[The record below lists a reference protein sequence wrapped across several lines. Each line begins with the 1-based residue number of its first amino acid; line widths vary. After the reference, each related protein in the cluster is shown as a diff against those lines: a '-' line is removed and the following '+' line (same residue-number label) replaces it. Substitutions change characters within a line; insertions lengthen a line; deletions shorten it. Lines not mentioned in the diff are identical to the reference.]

1 MKDVSWNDYPGT
13 SGVFGGHLDFGDSR
27 RYWNFR
33 SVSRGRINFENIIR
47 ALNDISYNGP
57 LSVEWEDSGMDREM
71 GAAESCAFVK
81 RIDFSPS
88 SLAFDAAFSK
98 E

>member
-1 MKDVSWNDYPGT
+1 
-13 SGVFGGHLDFGDSR
+13 
-27 RYWNFR
+27 
-33 SVSRGRINFENIIR
+33 
-47 ALNDISYNGP
+47 
-57 LSVEWEDSGMDREM
+57 MDREM

-88 SLAFDAAFSK
+88 NLAFDAAFSK